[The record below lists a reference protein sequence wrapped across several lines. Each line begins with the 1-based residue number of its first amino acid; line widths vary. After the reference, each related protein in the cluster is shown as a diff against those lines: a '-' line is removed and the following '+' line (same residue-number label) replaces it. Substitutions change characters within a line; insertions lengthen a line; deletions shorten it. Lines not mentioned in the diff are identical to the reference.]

1 MPTHAAFLRGIN
13 LGSRRR
19 IDSGELRLHFEEMG
33 FDEVATFRTSG
44 NVVFTAPSAAA
55 AKTTARI
62 ERGLRDALGYEVAI
76 FLRTV
81 SELLELAAA
90 EPFEARL
97 VSASKGKLQVSLLR
111 RAPSANARNAVL
123 KLASDDDRL
132 SFARRELFWLP
143 SGGTR
148 DSALDMAA
156 IEKLVGPTTMRTKGT
171 IEGLAAKHFG

>member
-19 IDSGELRLHFEEMG
+19 ISSGELRLRFEEMG
-33 FDEVATFRTSG
+33 YDEVATFRTSG
-44 NVVFTAPSAAA
+44 NVVFTAPGAAA
-55 AKTTARI
+55 AETTARI

-76 FLRTV
+76 FLRTA
-81 SELLELAAA
+81 SELLELAGA

-111 RAPSANARNAVL
+111 RAASANARNTVL

-148 DSALDMAA
+148 DSALDMAT